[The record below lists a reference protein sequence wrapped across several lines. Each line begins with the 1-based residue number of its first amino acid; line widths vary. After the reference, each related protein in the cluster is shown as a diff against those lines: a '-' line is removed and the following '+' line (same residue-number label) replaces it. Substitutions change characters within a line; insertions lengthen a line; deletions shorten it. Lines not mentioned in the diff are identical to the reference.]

1 MPYLR
6 CTWFVPPELEE
17 VALADLWAAGTL
29 GVQSVSGAG
38 GTDGEVRLEAW
49 FPEGS
54 EPELPE
60 RPGVRPGFQDTVPDL
75 DWLAGWREQARPFPV
90 GRTLFVDPREPEEPA
105 PTPPELPPGRRLLRL
120 PARTAF
126 GIGSHESTSL
136 AVELLED
143 ADLRGRRVLDVGTG
157 TGILAF
163 AALLL
168 SAAEVVAFDADPAS
182 PFNARVNRHLNGL
195 HPRLFAGTSSSIR
208 DETPFD
214 LVLINVI
221 PEEIGPE
228 MPDLVRRLR
237 PGGEMI
243 LSGILEEKG
252 NETLAGV
259 RALGLVERDRRAAGE
274 WVAFRVGL
282 PWR

>member
-17 VALADLWAAGTL
+17 VVLADLWAAGTL
-29 GVQSVSGAG
+29 GVESAG

-54 EPELPE
+54 APELPA
-60 RPGVRPGFQDTVPDL
+60 RPGVRFGFQDIVPDL

-90 GRTLFVDPREPEEPA
+90 GRTLFVDPREPEESA
-105 PTPPELPPGRRLLRL
+105 PEVPPGRRLLRL

-143 ADLRGRRVLDVGTG
+143 SDHRGRRVLDVGTG

-168 SAAEVVAFDADPAS
+168 GAAEAVAFDVDPAS

-195 HPRLFAGTSSSIR
+195 HPRLFVGTSSSIR
-208 DETPFD
+208 EETPFD
-214 LVLINVI
+214 LELINVI

-228 MPDLVRRLR
+228 MPALVRRLR
-237 PGGEMI
+237 PGGEAI

-252 NETLAGV
+252 DEVLAGV
-259 RALGLVERDRRAAGE
+259 RALGLVERDRRSAGE
-274 WVAFRVGL
+274 WIAFRVGRA
-282 PWR
+282 WR